1 MRDEE
6 VPEGEM
12 VFAQESEEAPV
23 GQPAR
28 PGWKVM
34 IIDDDAG
41 VHEVTRLALSGFEF
55 DGRGLEFLS
64 AYSAAEG
71 ELLLRAHPDTAVAL
85 VDVVMEREHAG
96 LDLVRTIREV
106 HHNRLIRLILRTG
119 QPGQAP
125 ERAVIRQYDINDYK
139 EKSELSAQKLYSTI
153 LTSLRSWR
161 DLMALNANRAGLRRV
176 IHATGEIFR
185 TRDLS
190 RFVQG
195 VLEQLVALLYLE
207 RDAMFIKCDSL
218 ALRHDGGQVVVA
230 AATGRFVELIG
241 TPAGASLPAQ
251 MLDDVATVL
260 RTRQPLLREGE
271 YWGYFQADGG
281 KENVIYLKSLHP
293 LSRDDSHLIQ
303 LFLQNVSIA
312 YENTLL
318 HEEIEGTQ
326 RDIVYMLGEAIETRS
341 RETGQ
346 HVRRVAEY
354 CHLIAR
360 GLGLPDREADILK
373 VAAPLHDFGKIGI
386 PDAVLHKPSKLDEDE
401 WAVMRQH
408 AEIGQD
414 LLSQSKREILQ
425 AAAVLAGQHHEKWDG
440 SGYPLGLQGEQI
452 HIYGR
457 IGAVADVFDA
467 LASLRSYKAPWPLEA
482 ILDYLRQ
489 QRGRHFDPAIVD
501 WVLDNVDIMGTV
513 ARDFPDTRV

>member
-207 RDAMFIKCDSL
+207 RDALFIKCDSL
-218 ALRHDGGQVVVA
+218 ALRHDGSEVVVA

-251 MLDDVATVL
+251 ML
-260 RTRQPLLREGE
+260 E
-271 YWGYFQADGG
+271 
-281 KENVIYLKSLHP
+281 
-293 LSRDDSHLIQ
+293 
-303 LFLQNVSIA
+303 
-312 YENTLL
+312 
-318 HEEIEGTQ
+318 
-326 RDIVYMLGEAIETRS
+326 
-341 RETGQ
+341 
-346 HVRRVAEY
+346 
-354 CHLIAR
+354 
-360 GLGLPDREADILK
+360 
-373 VAAPLHDFGKIGI
+373 
-386 PDAVLHKPSKLDEDE
+386 
-401 WAVMRQH
+401 
-408 AEIGQD
+408 
-414 LLSQSKREILQ
+414 
-425 AAAVLAGQHHEKWDG
+425 
-440 SGYPLGLQGEQI
+440 
-452 HIYGR
+452 
-457 IGAVADVFDA
+457 
-467 LASLRSYKAPWPLEA
+467 
-482 ILDYLRQ
+482 
-489 QRGRHFDPAIVD
+489 
-501 WVLDNVDIMGTV
+501 
-513 ARDFPDTRV
+513 